1 MKYLT
6 ILLIAISALLSGCV
20 AYDVPYRDGN
30 VYRSDHD
37 RNGPPN
43 RGYQDHDRN
52 GPPNHGYQD
61 HGRNGPPDHGDND
74 HDRDGD
80 GIQDR
85 QDSRPNDPRRN

>member
-20 AYDVPYRDGN
+20 VYDVPYRDDR

-43 RGYQDHDRN
+43 RGDHDN
-52 GPPNHGYQD
+52 GRAH
-61 HGRNGPPDHGDND
+61 D

-80 GIQDR
+80 GVQDR
-85 QDSRPNDPRRN
+85 QDSRPNDPRRY